1 VTADL
6 DSRAQ
11 QFVAAQAEPAGA
23 LHGLIDLALST
34 GGGWDASH
42 AALVARWCG
51 LPVAVVHGAATSR
64 DDGADDGRRIDV
76 CTGLGC
82 RWMGAERVC
91 ERLSRLQEV
100 ETRRVDCLGAC
111 HAAPV
116 MRRAG
121 RLHDGLTAERLEAL
135 LAGDR

>member
-1 VTADL
+1 MTADL

-42 AALVARWCG
+42 AAWVARWCG

-64 DDGADDGRRIDV
+64 DEGTETVDP
-76 CTGLGC
+76 TGLD
-82 RWMGAERVC
+82 
-91 ERLSRLQEV
+91 LLQ
-100 ETRRVDCLGAC
+100 
-111 HAAPV
+111 
-116 MRRAG
+116 AG
-121 RLHDGLTAERLEAL
+121 
-135 LAGDR
+135 